1 MALEGKLTI
10 CFCVMKFSQYGLF
23 LWTEGKARI
32 GYPTEEEIIQ
42 NILHLALK
50 GSQKLSVS

>member
-10 CFCVMKFSQYGLF
+10 CFCVMKFSQYGLL

-32 GYPTEEEIIQ
+32 GYTEEEIIQ
-42 NILHLALK
+42 NILYLALK
-50 GSQKLSVS
+50 VPQNHSVS

>member
-1 MALEGKLTI
+1 MAWEGKLTI

-32 GYPTEEEIIQ
+32 GYTEEEKIQ
-42 NILHLALK
+42 NILYLALK
-50 GSQKLSVS
+50 GSQKHSVS